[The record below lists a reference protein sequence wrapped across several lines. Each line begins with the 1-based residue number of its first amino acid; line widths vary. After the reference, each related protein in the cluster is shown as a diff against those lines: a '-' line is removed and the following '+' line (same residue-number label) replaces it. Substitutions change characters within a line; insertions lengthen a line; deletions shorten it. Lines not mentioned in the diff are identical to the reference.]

1 MENNKNSK
9 SSEAGAPSNGMRY
22 IFFGSPEFAAIILGK
37 LLKAGM
43 PPILVI
49 CNPDRPAG
57 RKKIITPP
65 PVKQLITDNQQPIE
79 ILQPENIKDI
89 SAKIKAINADV
100 FIVAAYAK
108 ILPKEIIELPRL
120 GTIGVHPSLLPKY
133 RGSTPIQSVILNGET
148 ETGTTLFLID
158 EKVDHGAI
166 LATDRLP
173 IVENDS
179 YETLLKKLAELSGNL
194 IVKTLP
200 EYITGKIIPKPQN
213 ESEATYTKKIK
224 TEDAFVD
231 LEILQKAQDGTSPE
245 DAKKITRKIRALNPE
260 PGTWTIINGKRTKIL
275 EAELSE
281 GKLKLKK
288 IQTEGKK
295 PTII

>member
-288 IQTEGKK
+288 IQTIVCG
-295 PTII
+295 